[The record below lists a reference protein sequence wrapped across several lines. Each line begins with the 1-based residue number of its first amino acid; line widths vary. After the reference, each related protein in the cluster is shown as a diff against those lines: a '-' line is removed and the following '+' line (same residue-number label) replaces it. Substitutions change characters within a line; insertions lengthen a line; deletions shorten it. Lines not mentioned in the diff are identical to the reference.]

1 MKVTMHPHWRAVPRR
16 SGPRTM
22 PGPDDRITV
31 WHISQRI
38 DGTGDQ
44 AIAAGQIVPELAGR
58 PVRGID
64 CPQGG
69 DEAG

>member
-1 MKVTMHPHWRAVPRR
+1 
-16 SGPRTM
+16 M